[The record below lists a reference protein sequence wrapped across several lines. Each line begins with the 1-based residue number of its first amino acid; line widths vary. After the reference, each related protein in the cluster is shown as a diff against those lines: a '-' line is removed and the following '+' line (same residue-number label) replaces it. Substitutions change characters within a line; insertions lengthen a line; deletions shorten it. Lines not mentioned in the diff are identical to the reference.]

1 MYKEVICTQVWRQA
15 SQELPLPPG
24 TSAHESQF
32 LMQLSHGFLEELR
45 PKAEQKETQ
54 SPLPVDM
61 QLLRG

>member
-1 MYKEVICTQVWRQA
+1 MYKEVICTQVWKQA

-24 TSAHESQF
+24 TSAQESQF

-45 PKAEQKETQ
+45 PKAQQKETQ
-54 SPLPVDM
+54 SPLPVDV